1 MTFKYYELLLQAGT
15 DDIYEIVKWDKH
27 DKTFSVICFLKYDSK
42 KRCYDVENVGM
53 RPFEACANTKGFAGW
68 IQKIVETLNYVHIF
82 EDEDD
87 FEE

>member
-1 MTFKYYELLLQAGT
+1 MTFKYYELRLQAGA
-15 DDIYEIVKWDKH
+15 DDTYEIIKWNKH
-27 DKTFSVICFLKYDSK
+27 NTSCSVICFLKYDPK
-42 KRCYDVENVGM
+42 KRCYDIENVGM

>member
-15 DDIYEIVKWDKH
+15 DDTYEIVKWDKH

>member
-15 DDIYEIVKWDKH
+15 DDTYEIVKWDKH

-68 IQKIVETLNYVHIF
+68 IQKIVETLNYVRIF

>member
-1 MTFKYYELLLQAGT
+1 MVFKYYELRLQAGT
-15 DDIYEIVKWDKH
+15 DDTYEIVKWDKH
-27 DKTFSVICFLKYDSK
+27 DKTFSVICFLKNKKK

-68 IQKIVETLNYVHIF
+68 IQKIVETLNYVRIF
-82 EDEDD
+82 EDDDD

>member
-1 MTFKYYELLLQAGT
+1 MTFKNYELLLQAGA
-15 DDIYEIVKWDKH
+15 DDTYEIVKWDKH

-42 KRCYDVENVGM
+42 KRCYDVENIGM

>member
-1 MTFKYYELLLQAGT
+1 MTFKNYELRLQAGADET
-15 DDIYEIVKWDKH
+15 YEIDKWDKH
-27 DKTFSVICFLKYDSK
+27 HNTYSVICFLKYDSK

-68 IQKIVETLNYVHIF
+68 IQKIVETLNYVCIF
-82 EDEDD
+82 EDDDD

>member
-15 DDIYEIVKWDKH
+15 DDTYEIVKWDKH
-27 DKTFSVICFLKYDSK
+27 DKTFSVVCFLKYDSK

>member
-15 DDIYEIVKWDKH
+15 DDTYEIVKWDKH

-68 IQKIVETLNYVHIF
+68 IQKIVETLNYVRIF
-82 EDEDD
+82 EDDDD

>member
-1 MTFKYYELLLQAGT
+1 MTFKYYELLLQTGT
-15 DDIYEIVKWDKH
+15 DDTYEIVKWDKH

-68 IQKIVETLNYVHIF
+68 IQKIVETLNYVRIF

>member
-15 DDIYEIVKWDKH
+15 DDTYEIVKWDKH
-27 DKTFSVICFLKYDSK
+27 DKTFSVICFLKYDPK
-42 KRCYDVENVGM
+42 KRCYDVENVGI

-68 IQKIVETLNYVHIF
+68 IQKIVETLNYVRIF
-82 EDEDD
+82 EDDDD

>member
-1 MTFKYYELLLQAGT
+1 MVFKYYELRLQAGT
-15 DDIYEIVKWDKH
+15 DDTYEIVKWDKH

-68 IQKIVETLNYVHIF
+68 IQKIVETLNYVRIF